1 MSLLDDL
8 AFIYFYVVA
17 ARGVAVGALPQDFK
31 DAHVHG
37 DQPTIDFEAA
47 EIQVHV
53 GLATKNGKAARRRH
67 RADSAVDARTSGNQQ
82 RVADEDG
89 LGKHGD
95 EGVTVTRSGG
105 ADGADNVQA
114 HFGTGSNFAWVWE
127 RLGIGD
133 RCGGEK
139 QRTSQNCG
147 QQRFHEFPPAHTMSV
162 GRPRVVGRFRLC
174 RKVSAG
180 AADPAFAEAN
190 AGRMGRNSIRV

>member
-8 AFIYFYVVA
+8 TFIYLYVVA
-17 ARGVAVGALPQDFK
+17 ARGVAVCALPQDFN

-37 DQPTIDFEAA
+37 DQPAIDFEAA

-53 GLATKNGKAARRRH
+53 RLATKNGKAARWGH
-67 RADSAVDARTSGNQQ
+67 GANGAVDARTSGDQQ
-82 RVADEDG
+82 SVADEYG

-105 ADGADNVQA
+105 PEGVNKVQA
-114 HFGTGSNFAWVWE
+114 HFGPGSDFEWLWAW
-127 RLGIGD
+127 LGIGD

-147 QQRFHEFPPAHTMSV
+147 QQRFHEFPPARASSV
-162 GRPRVVGRFRLC
+162 G
-174 RKVSAG
+174 
-180 AADPAFAEAN
+180 
-190 AGRMGRNSIRV
+190 